1 LRSARPFDGCDG
13 SVRPAASRLAKW
25 AGTGRKRFLA
35 NTRIW
40 VLERIKAGDFTL
52 RGLAA
57 ELAPKAALD
66 LPLFRRGALGPLG
79 NAVPLAHT
87 FRREQVLYQRANSGE
102 DSTADER
109 GDDLTDDGTQ

>member
-1 LRSARPFDGCDG
+1 VIFKTSNLSIPRIVGIQSCCVGGQREFD
-13 SVRPAASRLAKW
+13 
-25 AGTGRKRFLA
+25 
-35 NTRIW
+35 
-40 VLERIKAGDFTL
+40 

-57 ELAPKAALD
+57 ELVPKAALD